1 MSLFTIAANDSRTAD
16 KYVLWAVI
24 SLCAIGVVAVY
35 SAIAFLAETKSGG
48 DTERF
53 LFKHLVRVFFAL
65 GVMGLFSVVN
75 YRVLAKFARFA
86 LIGSIGLLLLVQVV
100 GVVSGGAARWLA
112 VGTFGFQ
119 PSDLAKVALI
129 LYVAVLLANK
139 QAYIESFSRA
149 FAPIFFWII
158 VTVAAIGIEDLST
171 ALLVLT
177 SVLTMCF
184 IARVRILHIAGVG
197 ALGLALAYMLLLAS
211 PGRAARVESFTG
223 LKLFPNTVAEE
234 VFSAQ
239 DEGYQAEQAR
249 IAIAA
254 GGVFGVGPG
263 KSIQRDFL
271 PAPYN
276 DFIYAIITEE
286 YGMVGAFIL
295 LGLFVLIL
303 FRGLLRV
310 ARHAPDPL
318 GCFMA
323 VGLVVMIALYGFIHA
338 GVTARLLPVTGLPMP
353 FVSFGGTNMAASGMM
368 IGILLNISRH
378 TE

>member
-1 MSLFTIAANDSRTAD
+1 
-16 KYVLWAVI
+16 
-24 SLCAIGVVAVY
+24 
-35 SAIAFLAETKSGG
+35 
-48 DTERF
+48 
-53 LFKHLVRVFFAL
+53 
-65 GVMGLFSVVN
+65 
-75 YRVLAKFARFA
+75 
-86 LIGSIGLLLLVQVV
+86 
-100 GVVSGGAARWLA
+100 
-112 VGTFGFQ
+112 
-119 PSDLAKVALI
+119 
-129 LYVAVLLANK
+129 
-139 QAYIESFSRA
+139 
-149 FAPIFFWII
+149 
-158 VTVAAIGIEDLST
+158 
-171 ALLVLT
+171 LT
-177 SVLTMCF
+177 
-184 IARVRILHIAGVG
+184 
-197 ALGLALAYMLLLAS
+197 LAYMLLLAS

-223 LKLFPNTVAEE
+223 MKLFPNTVAEE

-286 YGMVGAFIL
+286 YGMVGAFVL

-368 IGILLNISRH
+368 IGILLNISRQ